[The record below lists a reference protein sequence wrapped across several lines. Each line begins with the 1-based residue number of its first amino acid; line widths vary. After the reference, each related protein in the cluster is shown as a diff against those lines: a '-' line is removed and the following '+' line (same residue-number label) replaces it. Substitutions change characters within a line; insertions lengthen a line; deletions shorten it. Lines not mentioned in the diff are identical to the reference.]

1 MIATSGHATE
11 AGTRI
16 MTSSAEDPVLFG
28 VEGNIATLTLNRPAK
43 LNALNYAMIDGIQR
57 HLDAIER
64 DDAIR
69 IVILTGAGDK
79 AFSAGAD
86 IAGFSSSVEAG
97 VTTAMREFVGR
108 GQALTRRIENFSK
121 PIIAAVNGL
130 AFGGG
135 CEVME
140 ACPLAIASEH
150 ARFAKPEIKLGFP
163 PPFGGTQRLPRH
175 IGRKRALQ
183 LILTGDS
190 ISAEEA
196 ARIGLINEV
205 VPASRLMTRSRELA
219 ASVIANPAG
228 AVSACLASVTRG
240 INLSIDEGL
249 AVEANQFAQMVPT
262 HDIREGINAFLE
274 RRPAHFIG
282 H

>member
-1 MIATSGHATE
+1 LISL
-11 AGTRI
+11 
-16 MTSSAEDPVLFG
+16 EDG
-28 VEGNIATLTLNRPAK
+28 IATLTLNRPGK
-43 LNALNYAMIDGIQR
+43 LNALNYATIDALQR
-57 HLDAIER
+57 HLDAIEP
-64 DDAIR
+64 DNSIR
-69 IVILTGAGDK
+69 VLILTGSGDK

-97 VTTAMREFVGR
+97 VTIAMCEFVGR
-108 GQALTRRIENFSK
+108 GQGLTKRVENFPK

-135 CEVME
+135 CEVVE
-140 ACPLAIASEH
+140 ACQLAIASDH
-150 ARFAKPEIKLGFP
+150 ARFGKPEINLGFP

-205 VPASRLMTRSRELA
+205 VPADRLLERTRELA
-219 ASVIANPAG
+219 ARIIEKSPIA
-228 AVSACLASVTRG
+228 VRACLASVTRG

-249 AVEANQFAQMVPT
+249 AVEANHFAQT
-262 HDIREGINAFLE
+262 IHTQDIREGINAFLE
-274 RRPAHFIG
+274 RRPAHFSG
-282 H
+282 R

>member
-1 MIATSGHATE
+1 MMASIAE
-11 AGTRI
+11 R
-16 MTSSAEDPVLFG
+16 PVLIDIAD
-28 VEGNIATLTLNRPAK
+28 NIATLTLNRPAK
-43 LNALNYAMIDGIQR
+43 LNALNYETIDELQN
-57 HLDAIER
+57 HLNSIER
-64 DDAIR
+64 DDSIR
-69 IVILTGAGDK
+69 VVILTGAGEK

-86 IAGFSSSVEAG
+86 IAGFSPSVEAG
-97 VTTAMREFVGR
+97 VATAMREFVGR
-108 GQALTRRIENFSK
+108 GQALTKRVENFPK

-135 CEVME
+135 CEVVE
-140 ACPLAIASEH
+140 ACPLAIASRE
-150 ARFAKPEIKLGFP
+150 ARFAKPEINLGFP
-163 PPFGGTQRLPRH
+163 PTFGGTQRLPRH

-205 VPASRLMTRSRELA
+205 VPASRLLARARELA
-219 ASVIANPAG
+219 ATIIEKSPI

-249 AVEANQFAQMVPT
+249 AVEADQFAQIVHT
-262 HDIREGINAFLE
+262 RDIREGINAFLE
-274 RRPAHFIG
+274 HRPAHFCG